1 MSLCGASANL
11 DKLCVG
17 LYGITG
23 SSPRWAALQAVAMNG
38 ALAPR
43 ASYGLWDVVQQ
54 VQGDGGE
61 WRYLVDLPVNLTSH
75 LASFLLLA
83 FWTPCGPWLNHI
95 HSDSQPIN
103 IIIECLV
110 LDLCI
115 SRALRILSRL
125 DGL

>member
-23 SSPRWAALQAVAMNG
+23 SSPWWAALQAVAMNG

-43 ASYGLWDVVQQ
+43 ASYGLWDVAQQ

-83 FWTPCGPWLNHI
+83 FWTPCGCVAES
-95 HSDSQPIN
+95 HS
-103 IIIECLV
+103 
-110 LDLCI
+110 
-115 SRALRILSRL
+115 
-125 DGL
+125 